1 MKKIFLTS
9 LISCFMLLLLFVL
22 TGCSTSNTANII
34 LSKENYK
41 ETTEKYAEENKDSDD
56 LVYFAY
62 ATSNYIFKDGLA
74 NAFNMEMTEDQKET
88 ESYKNIYGKTINQL
102 VQEGKNLMKENNMT
116 VEKYKETLQ
125 NLSNSINTFN
135 KTMSS
140 GGGE

>member
-1 MKKIFLTS
+1 M
-9 LISCFMLLLLFVL
+9 
-22 TGCSTSNTANII
+22 
-34 LSKENYK
+34 
-41 ETTEKYAEENKDSDD
+41 
-56 LVYFAY
+56 YFAY